1 MLTITDIANHFIG
14 RTLDI
19 RVDHNGRWVDQK
31 CTIDVITTVADC
43 IVEYSNSNQTNDFTV
58 SDIWQSDYAINLI
71 PNIFNKP
78 HPLNDGAK
86 NEYDKFFG
94 QPIKLL
100 AYSGVLTEVRQGRGY
115 QYSINNRHLL
125 EHIAVRE
132 RNTID
137 FLNIYFNKVLSDSN
151 WIAPFNNFLN
161 HPTDQNYALLRDSFF
176 DNTQQ
181 YTPING
187 DLECGRI
194 FTKVLNLLAFVNRTN
209 GSERGRM
216 SPHPITL
223 DKLMYNRDNFRDI
236 YNNKPRHMTRDEF
249 ERIHNLRP
257 NGNFS
262 TYQST
267 KAKKYLRRF
276 NDQYFEKSSEVH
288 REDWEISD
296 ATHAHHIFMQS
307 QYREIAHYYENL
319 IMLTPSQHMNYA
331 HPNNNTHRVDRAYQ
345 HICILAKIATIEQN
359 LMKANQPD
367 IYEFSKMLYVLDVG
381 LDTDEFTQIADGD
394 YQHLI
399 HSVNMAYS
407 DI

>member
-58 SDIWQSDYAINLI
+58 SDIWKSDYATNLI

-78 HPLNDGAK
+78 HPSDADAK

-100 AYSGVLTEVRQGRGY
+100 EYSGVLIEVRQGRGY
-115 QYSINNRHLL
+115 QYSINNRPLL

-151 WIAPFNNFLN
+151 WIVPFNNFLN
-161 HPTDQNYALLRDSFF
+161 HPTHQNYALLRDSFF

-209 GSERGRM
+209 GSENGRM

-236 YNNKPRHMTRDEF
+236 YNNKPRNMTRDEF

-267 KAKKYLRRF
+267 RAKKYLRRF
-276 NDQYFEKSSEVH
+276 NDQYFNQRSEVH
-288 REDWEISD
+288 QQDWKISV
-296 ATHAHHIFMQS
+296 ANHAHHIFMQS
-307 QYREIAHYYENL
+307 EYTEIAHYYENL
-319 IMLTPSQHMNYA
+319 IMLTPSQHLNHA
-331 HPNNNTHRVDRAYQ
+331 HPNNNTHRVDRDYQ
-345 HICILAKIATIEQN
+345 HVCILAKIDTIAHN
-359 LMKANQPD
+359 LTDADQPD

-381 LDTDEFTQIADGD
+381 LDTDEFRQIADGD

-399 HSVNMAYS
+399 HAVNMAYA